1 MICFVL
7 GKPNSG
13 KSLRAEELA
22 VSMADEHKV
31 YVATMKVIDE
41 AGRARVEK
49 HRKQREGKGF
59 ETVELLYGLLKLP
72 PMIEEPEKT
81 TVLLEC
87 LSNLVGN
94 EIYDNPKRSELRGF
108 LKDGSAEAEKN
119 PSAEES
125 GEERTASVEALKAS
139 KERSFA
145 EEITAE
151 IRSLAE
157 QVHCLVV
164 VSTEYEP
171 DSTFDEE
178 TMNYIRILN
187 LVNEKVKAISDRMIR

>member
-13 KSLRAEELA
+13 KSLRAEKLA

-59 ETVELLYGLLKLP
+59 ETVEMLYGLFKLP

-87 LSNLVGN
+87 LSNLVG
-94 EIYDNPKRSELRGF
+94 SV
-108 LKDGSAEAEKN
+108 EAEKN

-125 GEERTASVEALKAS
+125 GEERTASEEALKAS